1 MERQFAEMRFSNPPE
16 FRDSRLGLNVAL
28 ASARSVPVQTRILMG
43 GGMSTSG
50 LETLSQVSQER
61 TVAKVEQ
68 LVMWLT
74 RLPEFLERDKA
85 TIVKCTRDMA
95 LAAKDS
101 QTRAGINGMLS
112 RNPQCA
118 MYLMTLV
125 NSTDEAVVQSTLQT
139 VHNLLLDALDLGVSV
154 QANFLLLDR
163 HITDQGGLPREIVI
177 DMINTLCSTEMLTIT
192 TGWSSTMRSAENC
205 KNASSILRF
214 LICSKWDVWEALD
227 PETQATLFGAFAML
241 ISSKEEY
248 VFEQAAATIQWL
260 LAHQSNVLERVV
272 PTLPSHAFIALQAA
286 IIHAHAQWPLTSS
299 HVEHASIAQS
309 PWNLLIFLA
318 RVPRVRYRLLQ
329 DNAGAELN
337 CEMNKGLLAGRDGRA
352 NSTFAAYGIGSVL
365 GWTRQELEAQKPEWQ
380 WTREA
385 QHAEVVMSM
394 LTHITEML
402 HSPACAE
409 RAITVLQAFV
419 EDASNM
425 PQWSVLNKSAEALI
439 MLHDNPGALIL
450 STALCVRDYSGIN
463 NSIADKAQSFLLKLM
478 ASDALTKWVSSSQAD
493 HGNDERVERVVHAC
507 LSSLIVLVHDFAA
520 PPSPHSLNQPDMV
533 APAGAGMPT
542 THGVIQPIRRNGV
555 LWLLRFSVELVHA
568 LCTAVS
574 DRLLARLMDDVYE
587 LMHGLAS
594 AVMGDELDVAQC
606 AAESL
611 GILAAGAP
619 LLAGGGS
626 GDGRRGGLAIAVK
639 VAGGDGVE
647 VAGAVIE
654 AAAVAGRGGWS
665 VAWSVAGVMA
675 VEAMAVEVAGAVA
688 VEVA

>member
-50 LETLSQVSQER
+50 LETLSQ
-61 TVAKVEQ
+61 
-68 LVMWLT
+68 
-74 RLPEFLERDKA
+74 
-85 TIVKCTRDMA
+85 
-95 LAAKDS
+95 DS

-329 DNAGAELN
+329 MGAAG
-337 CEMNKGLLAGRDGRA
+337 GG
-352 NSTFAAYGIGSVL
+352 SGIGDL
-365 GWTRQELEAQKPEWQ
+365 W
-380 WTREA
+380 
-385 QHAEVVMSM
+385 
-394 LTHITEML
+394 
-402 HSPACAE
+402 AE

-439 MLHDNPGALIL
+439 MLHDNP
-450 STALCVRDYSGIN
+450 GIN

-606 AAESL
+606 AAEDN
-611 GILAAGAP
+611 AGAELNCEMNKG
-619 LLAGGGS
+619 LLAGR
-626 GDGRRGGLAIAVK
+626 DGRANSTFAAYGIGSVLGWTRQELEAQKPEWQWTREAQH
-639 VAGGDGVE
+639 AE
-647 VAGAVIE
+647 V
-654 AAAVAGRGGWS
+654 
-665 VAWSVAGVMA
+665 VMSMLTHIT
-675 VEAMAVEVAGAVA
+675 EMLHSP
-688 VEVA
+688 